1 MGKLV
6 LDNSDYVIFT
16 MDDPRGEDVNEII
29 DELVSATQK
38 DNYERIIDRKEAIYK
53 ALEMATN
60 KDIILIAGKGDDDYM
75 AIGEEYIPYEKDE
88 NVVLTY
94 FKTKYYS
101 EL

>member
-1 MGKLV
+1 
-6 LDNSDYVIFT
+6 
-16 MDDPRGEDVNEII
+16 
-29 DELVSATQK
+29 
-38 DNYERIIDRKEAIYK
+38 
-53 ALEMATN
+53 MATN
-60 KDIILIAGKGDDDYM
+60 KDIIVIAGKGDDDYM